1 MPETPVAMERRARE
15 LREALHHHAYR
26 YYSLD
31 DPEIP
36 DAEYDRLFR
45 ELQQLEQAHPE
56 LRSSDSPTQRV
67 GAPPLERF
75 ATGQHAVPMLSLENA
90 FDAAEVREFDR
101 RARERLGTDAAVTY
115 CAEPKLDGL
124 AVSLLYEEGV
134 FTRGLTRGDGAT
146 GEDVTVNL
154 RTVAN
159 LPLRLQG
166 AGWPAR
172 IEVRGEVYMPR
183 SGFER
188 INAGYRERGE
198 KTFAN
203 PRNAAAGSL
212 RQLDSSIT
220 ARRPLVLCCYGLV
233 RLAEDHGLPDTQS
246 ATLDWLAGWGLPVS
260 RERALVTGPDQMQAY
275 HERLGERRGELDY
288 EIDGTV
294 FKVDDV
300 AAQERLG
307 FVARAPRWA
316 LAWKFPAEEQV
327 TVLREIGFHVG
338 RTGAVTPVAR
348 LEPVT
353 VAGATVSNATLHN
366 ADEMARKDIH
376 VGDTVVVRRAGDV
389 IPEVVRALP
398 ERRPPGA
405 AVPQMPTECP
415 VCGSAVVR
423 EAGEAAHRCTGGL
436 FCPAQ
441 RKEAL
446 LHFAS
451 RSALDIDGLGE
462 KIVDQLVERGLVERV
477 DHLFRLRKDD
487 LVSLDRL
494 GDKSADNLL
503 AALEAAKQ
511 TTLARFIYAL
521 GIREVGAA
529 TARAL
534 ALHFGQLQNLMEADE
549 ARLTEVPDIGPVV
562 ANEIAT
568 FFAQRH
574 NREVIEGLMA
584 AGVTWEEGEP
594 VVAQAQP
601 LAGETYVLTGTLEQ
615 MTRAEA
621 SERLQALGAKV
632 SGSVSGKTSA
642 VIAGAE
648 PGSKADKAREL
659 GVPVLTEDDLAQ
671 LLEQA

>member
-1 MPETPVAMERRARE
+1 
-15 LREALHHHAYR
+15 
-26 YYSLD
+26 
-31 DPEIP
+31 
-36 DAEYDRLFR
+36 
-45 ELQQLEQAHPE
+45 
-56 LRSSDSPTQRV
+56 RV
-67 GAPPLERF
+67 
-75 ATGQHAVPMLSLENA
+75 
-90 FDAAEVREFDR
+90 
-101 RARERLGTDAAVTY
+101 RERLGTDEAVAY

-124 AVSLLYEEGV
+124 AVSLLYEDGV

-154 RTVAN
+154 RTVDN
-159 LPLRLQG
+159 LPLRLRG
-166 AGWPAR
+166 EGWPAR

-220 ARRPLVLCCYGLV
+220 ARRPLVLCCYGLA
-233 RLAEDHGLPDTQS
+233 RLAEDLGLPDTQA

-260 RERALVTGPDQMQAY
+260 PERAVVTGLEAMQAY
-275 HERLGERRGELDY
+275 HERLSERRAELDY

-294 FKVDDV
+294 FKVDAV
-300 AAQERLG
+300 AAQEQLG

-316 LAWKFPAEEQV
+316 IAWKFPAEEQV

-366 ADEMARKDIH
+366 EDEMRRKDIH

-389 IPEVVRALP
+389 IPEVVRVLP
-398 ERRPPGA
+398 ERRSPNA
-405 AVPQMPTECP
+405 SVPQMPTECP
-415 VCGSAVVR
+415 ICGSAVVR

-436 FCPAQ
+436 YCPAQ

-451 RSALDIDGLGE
+451 RTALDIDGLGE
-462 KIVDQLVERGLVERV
+462 KIVDQLVERDLVERV
-477 DHLFRLRKDD
+477 DQLFRLGKDD
-487 LVSLDRL
+487 LVALDRL

-511 TTLARFIYAL
+511 TTLPRFIYAL
-521 GIREVGAA
+521 GIREVGSA

-534 ALHFGQLQNLMEADE
+534 AQHFGRMRELMAADE
-549 ARLTEVPDIGPVV
+549 ARLAQVPDIGPIV
-562 ANEIAT
+562 AHEIAT
-568 FFAQRH
+568 FFDQAH
-574 NREVIEGLMA
+574 NREVIEGLIA
-584 AGVTWEEGEP
+584 AGLTWEEGEP
-594 VVAQAQP
+594 AAVQPQP
-601 LAGETYVLTGTLEQ
+601 LAGRTYVLTGSLER
-615 MTRAEA
+615 MTRDEA
-621 SERLQALGAKV
+621 KERLQALGAKV
-632 SGSVSGKTSA
+632 SGSVSGKTAA
-642 VIAGAE
+642 VIAGAD
-648 PGSKADKAREL
+648 PGSKVDKAHAL
-659 GVPVLTEDDLAQ
+659 DVPVLGEDDLAD
-671 LLEQA
+671 LLERN